1 MRAIKRIPWAAI
13 AVILG
18 MLSLAVYSHVNGS
31 DVLIVK
37 RVIDGDTIILDD
49 GRHVRLIGVDAPE
62 IDSPYRNAEPFGDES
77 RDYMKRLVERRLVT
91 IKTGREPFDK
101 YGRTLAY
108 VYLGPTMVNSLII
121 RDGYAKAYRRF
132 RFPEREL
139 FINYE
144 NEAKAKGVGMW
155 KYKWNYN
162 TKKES

>member
-1 MRAIKRIPWAAI
+1 MRAVKRVPWAVV
-13 AVILG
+13 AVIAG
-18 MLSLAVYSHVNGS
+18 ILSLAVYSHVSGTNAH
-31 DVLIVK
+31 VVK

-91 IKTGREPFDK
+91 IRIGREPFDK

-108 VYLGPTMVNSLII
+108 VYLGPTMVNSRII

-132 RFPEREL
+132 NFPERDL

-144 NEAKAKGVGMW
+144 KEAKARGAGMW
-155 KYKWNYN
+155 RYKYKSYYN
-162 TKKES
+162 L